1 MCTSIVEIAAVEG
14 SGKAERGWIALT
26 TAVVSYDHPHHAEYE
41 EAISIDFMNV
51 DLDPGARVAVEISL
65 ESARAFCAA
74 LCRAIDAAEALN
86 EAALGKR

>member
-1 MCTSIVEIAAVEG
+1 MCTSIVEIAQIEG

-26 TAVVSYDHPHHAEYE
+26 TSVVSYDHPHHAEYE

-65 ESARAFCAA
+65 ESAKAFSEA
-74 LCRAIDAAEALN
+74 LRRAIKAAEALN
-86 EAALGKR
+86 KTA

>member
-14 SGKAERGWIALT
+14 AGKGERGWFPLT

-51 DLDPGARVAVEISL
+51 DLDPGARAAVEISL
-65 ESARAFCAA
+65 ESARAFSEA
-74 LCRAIDAAEALN
+74 LRKAIDAAEVLN
-86 EAALGKR
+86 RAA